1 MNLYISTFHHQA
13 AILMERGVDIIVH
26 ATGEIINFK
35 VYSALCWCYIKGK
48 HDGTTM
54 RYPISQMTDP
64 PLRTHE
70 KYILDVQTAV
80 RCKKVVNGVKG
91 YSAMLLF
98 PLLDCVWGFPPDYM
112 HGALLGVTR
121 QIWMEWSKKHLS
133 KSDKEKI
140 DKRLLL
146 LKPPHEIHRLP
157 RSIFDCVKWKAS
169 EWRSWMLFY
178 SVLCIQGILR
188 NELFHSYLLF
198 VKSMHTLLTC
208 NISEQDLIECD
219 KNLQIFV
226 LESQKYYGESFMTFN
241 VHSLLHFVESV
252 RISGPLWASSTFPFE
267 NGIFLFKQNVNAAK
281 GISYQISVNWLKRYS
296 LHSRIDASSKS
307 IICKEYCY
315 NLFNHRLLT
324 NCVQTENGALVIGM
338 IEPKK
343 NLKNLAQTFFNNN
356 EIRIDV
362 FNRCIFRQT
371 VIHSVA
377 YTRPRKTNNTM
388 ILLNS
393 GKIVKVQNLLIV
405 NKKCYIHY
413 YDISIRS
420 INGRDESKI
429 KHIFEIVN
437 ESNENIVDIRH
448 FQSKVLVMSV
458 EGKDYVAFFPNTLEI
473 Q

>member
-1 MNLYISTFHHQA
+1 MILNDKTVQTSLLQNIEDNVKNVNKTCIKDIYDSLIYKRIQEKTKFILTYNSNFDGAPLFKSLKQSFWPLQLYINELPVEIRFKNIILAALWLTNKEPKPQFMNLYISTFHHQA

-35 VYSALCWCYIKGK
+35 VYSALWCVDSVARPIAQNRIQFNGYDGCSWCYIKGK

-121 QIWMEWSKKHLS
+121 QIWMKWSKKHLS

-324 NCVQTENGALVIGM
+324 NCVQTENVRY
-338 IEPKK
+338 E
-343 NLKNLAQTFFNNN
+343 
-356 EIRIDV
+356 
-362 FNRCIFRQT
+362 
-371 VIHSVA
+371 H
-377 YTRPRKTNNTM
+377 
-388 ILLNS
+388 
-393 GKIVKVQNLLIV
+393 
-405 NKKCYIHY
+405 
-413 YDISIRS
+413 
-420 INGRDESKI
+420 
-429 KHIFEIVN
+429 
-437 ESNENIVDIRH
+437 
-448 FQSKVLVMSV
+448 
-458 EGKDYVAFFPNTLEI
+458 
-473 Q
+473 